1 MTSLT
6 GHICPK
12 VLGTQVK
19 NVKCCLSSSWCHM
32 TSSYSPPIRIVS
44 SGEGQGKHGLTL
56 GIREDPEYWVHWLSF
71 HIFIAEKV

>member
-1 MTSLT
+1 MPEGARDS
-6 GHICPK
+6 GQECK
-12 VLGTQVK
+12 M
-19 NVKCCLSSSWCHM
+19 LSVIFLVPYV